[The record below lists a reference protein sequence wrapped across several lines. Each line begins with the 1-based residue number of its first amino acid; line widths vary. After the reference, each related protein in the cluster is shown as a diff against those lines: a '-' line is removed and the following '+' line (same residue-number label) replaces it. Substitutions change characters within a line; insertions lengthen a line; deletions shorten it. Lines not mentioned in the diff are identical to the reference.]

1 MPRSKLLCLFRD
13 LVSIFKDIYLYRNTM
28 YIYYACTKRV
38 HNIIFFSILLEK
50 KKHLKFLLFN
60 LCFPFINKNDCQK
73 NEFNN
78 LSYYIIN
85 KEILRDEGEIKK
97 RRTGVD
103 RA

>member
-1 MPRSKLLCLFRD
+1 MFVSRS
-13 LVSIFKDIYLYRNTM
+13 SINFQR
-28 YIYYACTKRV
+28 YIYIETLC
-38 HNIIFFSILLEK
+38 IFITRAQSVRSQYHIFQYSSRKK
-50 KKHLKFLLFN
+50 KKHFKFLLFN